1 MKKKKRF
8 AFPFLVILFTG
19 FSALAQQKTITIA
32 TVNNPAMIE
41 LKKLSPKFEAE
52 NPDIKLNWVV
62 VEENILRQRVTTDI
76 STGSGQFDLV
86 FIGLYE
92 TPIFAKRG
100 WLKEMVNIPSDY
112 DIDDVFK
119 SLRDGLSHEGKLYA
133 LPFYGESSMLMYRKD
148 LFDEK
153 GLQMPEQP
161 TYDDIKKFADALTDK
176 SKGIYGITLR
186 GKPGWGENMAYVD
199 TLINTFG
206 GTWFDMKWNPTV
218 DTPEWKKAINF
229 YVNLMKADGPPGASS
244 NGFNENLTLFAGG
257 KAAMWIDA
265 TSGGGPLYD
274 KAQSQVSDKVAFASA
289 PIALTPNGANWLWSW
304 VFAIPKA
311 AKNAEAAEK
320 FALWA
325 TSKPY
330 IKLVADDPGQGWATV
345 PPGTRKSTY
354 DNPDYQKAAPFA
366 AVTLKAM
373 QAADPTNP
381 CIKPVPYTGIQFVG
395 IPEFQS
401 FGTVVG
407 QNISGALSGKMS
419 VDQALQDSQAA
430 VARAVKQAGYPK
442 K

>member
-1 MKKKKRF
+1 MNKKTPF
-8 AFPFLVILFTG
+8 AFSFLVVLFTG
-19 FSALAQQKTITIA
+19 FSALAQQKTVTIA

-100 WLKEMVNIPSDY
+100 WLKEMGNIPSDY

-119 SLRDGLSHEGKLYA
+119 SLRDGLSYEGKLYA

-153 GLQMPEQP
+153 GLKMPEQP
-161 TYDDIKKFADALTDK
+161 TYDRYQKFADALTDK

-206 GTWFDMKWNPTV
+206 GTWFDMKWNPTL

-229 YVNLMKADGPPGASS
+229 YVDLMKADGPPGASS

-265 TSGGGPLYD
+265 TSGGGPLFD

-289 PIALTPNGANWLWSW
+289 PIAATPNGAHWLWSW
-304 VFAIPKA
+304 AFAIPKA

-330 IKLVADDPGQGWATV
+330 IKLVADDRQGWATV

-354 DNPDYQKAAPFA
+354 DNPDYQKAAPVRRSDLPGDA
-366 AVTLKAM
+366 GRES
-373 QAADPTNP
+373 DR
-381 CIKPVPYTGIQFVG
+381 
-395 IPEFQS
+395 
-401 FGTVVG
+401 
-407 QNISGALSGKMS
+407 S
-419 VDQALQDSQAA
+419 VH
-430 VARAVKQAGYPK
+430 
-442 K
+442 